1 MKNFGS
7 NWEYWKLPYV
17 SKTNTGLAKSSTPSD
32 SNMNLLSLLQ
42 SCFPIE
48 TENNSFW
55 SHMGTWPVY
64 FSLFVYLIFAMDFH
78 CSHPKYMVTDMETD
92 IHGLKYILQCLMG
105 KIKRI
110 VSFLVNVITFRLV
123 CFRSLGMQPRSLVLG
138 CECEKQI
145 YQLLHL
151 WDNTS
156 NSYSLICSIYRNC
169 WCTMHCIVQYTVYI

>member
-1 MKNFGS
+1 MHQILIPGERKKVLKNFGS
-7 NWEYWKLPYV
+7 SWEYWQLPYV

-42 SCFPIE
+42 PCFPTE

-55 SHMGTWPVY
+55 SHMGAWPVY
-64 FSLFVYLIFAMDFH
+64 LGLFVYLIFAVDFH

-110 VSFLVNVITFRLV
+110 VSFFSQLNHLQTGMLQVSRNASWVFNIGVWMWETNLLIASFVRL
-123 CFRSLGMQPRSLVLG
+123 
-138 CECEKQI
+138 
-145 YQLLHL
+145 Y
-151 WDNTS
+151 
-156 NSYSLICSIYRNC
+156 
-169 WCTMHCIVQYTVYI
+169 